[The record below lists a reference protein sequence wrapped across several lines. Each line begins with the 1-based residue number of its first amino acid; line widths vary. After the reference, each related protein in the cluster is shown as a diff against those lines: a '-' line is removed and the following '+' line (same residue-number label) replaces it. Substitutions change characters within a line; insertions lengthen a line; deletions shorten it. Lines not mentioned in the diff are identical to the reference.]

1 MLSTS
6 TPQQRRWRKSANRA
20 PNPPAVPLANASEFD
35 DWDYN
40 YKLQHGRLI
49 STNFYSGGRAT
60 IHPSPVI
67 TQIPTLV
74 IPTPTTTTPIVRAH
88 VIPSQAPDSGNQD
101 ISVRHDPEP
110 ALQNVDVRSDSEF
123 LIGLQFKDR
132 SVSAFDRE
140 SSTHELHQ
148 NELRLKI
155 WREQVAQAAPVAMSP
170 KSRRRRNTSELT
182 TIEQV
187 LRDIHITEH
196 TADDSSTVAS
206 GTQGSE
212 IKKEMSID
220 SRTDLESI
228 RLCSEDGVDTFYF
241 SRQIIALSKSFLKMM
256 EQEGFDG
263 EIILEEDTEALELLG
278 SWMSRDLDFEITVCI
293 LPNLSDY

>member
-1 MLSTS
+1 MSSTP
-6 TPQQRRWRKSANRA
+6 TPQQRRWRKSTNRA
-20 PNPPAVPLANASEFD
+20 SNPPAVPLANASEFD

-49 STNFYSGGRAT
+49 STNFYSGGPST
-60 IHPSPVI
+60 VHPSPEATKI
-67 TQIPTLV
+67 RTLV
-74 IPTPTTTTPIVRAH
+74 TPTPTIATSIIRAH
-88 VIPSQAPDSGNQD
+88 VVPSQSSNSRNQD

-110 ALQNVDVRSDSEF
+110 TSQNVDVKSDSEF
-123 LIGLQFKDR
+123 LTGLQLEDR
-132 SVSAFDRE
+132 GVSAFDRE

-148 NELRLKI
+148 NELRLKM
-155 WREQVAQAAPVAMSP
+155 WREQAVQARHVAMSP
-170 KSRRRRNTSELT
+170 KLRRRKNTNELT

-187 LRDIHITEH
+187 LRDIHITDH
-196 TADDSSTVAS
+196 TVDDSSTVAS
-206 GTQGSE
+206 VTQGSE

-293 LPNLSDY
+293 LPELSDY